1 MTAAQFFER
10 VITEMEPGGGVVTL
24 APGPLQLRVGEHDR
38 AAMEIV
44 LMLIRDY
51 PELKVGD
58 TLKILDAAR
67 WWATFWA
74 AMPDEAQVQS

>member
-1 MTAAQFFER
+1 MKPSQFFER
-10 VITEMEPGGGVVTL
+10 VINDMKAGGDVVTL
-24 APGPLQLRVGEHDR
+24 SPGPLRLEVSEHDR
-38 AAMEIV
+38 AAMEII
-44 LMLIRDY
+44 LSLIRDY

-74 AMPDEAQVQS
+74 AMPDENELP